1 MLWQGHIE
9 TQVAK
14 RCHSPSS
21 NGSATGSDHDV
32 ATIRAIARRK
42 KKARLAKKPDATF
55 HASEASMSSMASSS
69 RIDSM
74 NTNCQSAS
82 DTLVTGG
89 TTSLLSGLIGNE
101 VVPAEWLASAANT
114 GLEPAQIEMGELT
127 QTLSSS
133 SRPQRNRRLPARYQD
148 VLPEGT
154 AAIINTEPQIEEQVP
169 LRRRVIL
176 RVQEHLKTKLNSFGL
191 WREYPHKPLHDPDGE
206 VSIEDMSNLPSQ
218 PDCDEEGGASDNSDS
233 DTPLNPTQTLLTGWQ
248 NNVAEL
254 KGYTAQTANA
264 KITKADED
272 CNHNKLKDSFLRTSV
287 DIEVPSGDKNIP
299 SKKFSIPGL
308 LYRKPLSVIHAAFTS
323 HLANQFHYTP
333 FRLFQTSK
341 TSESSD
347 DEDIQHVHTDVYNS
361 NAFIQEHYRVLQAPT
376 NDPNCKCEKVIAA
389 LMCWSDAMQL
399 ANFGTAKLWPIYML
413 FGNLSKYIRASPN
426 SGAVNHLAYI
436 PVIPDSIK
444 HVILMFHTKWRTQS
458 KDIITH
464 CNRELYHAIW
474 RYLLDDEFIHAYR
487 YGIVIK
493 CFDGVE
499 CHIYPRFF
507 TYSADYPEKF
517 RQIPTFGFDTIRLF
531 ANNASDMKRLAARDF
546 EDLIQCAIPV
556 FEGLLEEADNRV
568 LMKLLY
574 RTAEWHA
581 LAKLRLH
588 TDHTLDYM
596 ETRTQ
601 DWGKLMREF
610 RDLSEK
616 FDTQETDREATAR
629 YKRSVEKAKKSPGT
643 HISASSTTTG
653 THRKKGLNLFTY
665 KWHAMMDYVWFI
677 QWFGPSD
684 IYSTQLGE
692 LAHRVVKKLYGIGNK
707 KHDPRQI
714 GRRLR
719 RVEWAKRAFDRR
731 GIHTKRRRQQAV
743 ASKDDS
749 ITTHYHIGKSNKKR
763 LDLKTYTHS
772 GDPAAKGFWTKLQD
786 HILGR
791 LMQHEFNGDTHET
804 FTDDDRKHIRIKDR
818 KLVELQT
825 LRVNYT
831 TYDIRRD
838 QDTINPRNHA
848 DVMMLS
854 PEDEPGA
861 HPYWYARVLRIF
873 RVQVISS
880 HPLAS
885 TVLSGPQ
892 EMEILWVRWLGVE
905 PGYHS
910 GFQCG
915 RLPKVG
921 FVDEADLFAFGF
933 LAPAHI
939 IRGCH
944 LMPSFSDGRTAGLLQ
959 TSEPTAARKTDE
971 IDDWQFFYV
980 GIFVDRDMFM
990 RYFPGGGRTN
1000 HETTM
1005 PPSQAQA
1012 EQPFAIDSDE
1022 SVDGESSHDSD
1033 ESFNSDPEGDDDLNE
1048 TDLDDWQWDDGY
1060 GSA

>member
-1 MLWQGHIE
+1 
-9 TQVAK
+9 
-14 RCHSPSS
+14 
-21 NGSATGSDHDV
+21 
-32 ATIRAIARRK
+32 
-42 KKARLAKKPDATF
+42 
-55 HASEASMSSMASSS
+55 
-69 RIDSM
+69 
-74 NTNCQSAS
+74 
-82 DTLVTGG
+82 
-89 TTSLLSGLIGNE
+89 
-101 VVPAEWLASAANT
+101 
-114 GLEPAQIEMGELT
+114 
-127 QTLSSS
+127 
-133 SRPQRNRRLPARYQD
+133 
-148 VLPEGT
+148 
-154 AAIINTEPQIEEQVP
+154 
-169 LRRRVIL
+169 
-176 RVQEHLKTKLNSFGL
+176 
-191 WREYPHKPLHDPDGE
+191 
-206 VSIEDMSNLPSQ
+206 
-218 PDCDEEGGASDNSDS
+218 
-233 DTPLNPTQTLLTGWQ
+233 
-248 NNVAEL
+248 
-254 KGYTAQTANA
+254 
-264 KITKADED
+264 
-272 CNHNKLKDSFLRTSV
+272 
-287 DIEVPSGDKNIP
+287 
-299 SKKFSIPGL
+299 
-308 LYRKPLSVIHAAFTS
+308 
-323 HLANQFHYTP
+323 
-333 FRLFQTSK
+333 
-341 TSESSD
+341 
-347 DEDIQHVHTDVYNS
+347 
-361 NAFIQEHYRVLQAPT
+361 
-376 NDPNCKCEKVIAA
+376 
-389 LMCWSDAMQL
+389 
-399 ANFGTAKLWPIYML
+399 
-413 FGNLSKYIRASPN
+413 

-444 HVILMFHTKWRTQS
+444 HAISMFHTKWRTQS

-464 CNRELYHAIW
+464 CNWELYHAIW
-474 RYLLDDEFIHAYR
+474 RHLLDDEFIHAYR

-499 CHIYPRFF
+499 RRIYPRFF
-507 TYSADYPEKF
+507 TYSADYPEKVLLAAIRERGNYLCPRCLCPKTLLDQMGTRRDGKLRIKKLRTFLLDKVNRAREYIYHKGCGIRSVYVEELLKATSSVPTMNAFVERLGIDFNVSQMLAPDFMHEFELGVFKALFAHLICVLYARDSRLVELLDHRQVALLPLSYCQTKIWF

-629 YKRSVEKAKKSPGT
+629 YKRSVEKAKKSSGT
-643 HISASSTTTG
+643 QTSASSATTG
-653 THRKKGLNLFTY
+653 TRRKKGLNLFTY

-677 QWFGPSD
+677 RWFGPSD

-692 LAHRVVKKLYGIGNK
+692 LAHRVVKKLYGLGNK

-772 GDPAAKGFWTKLQD
+772 GDPAAKD

-791 LMQHEFNGDTHET
+791 LMQREFDGDTHET

-831 TYDIRRD
+831 TYDVRRD

-873 RVQVISS
+873 RVQVIST

-905 PGYHS
+905 PGHHS
-910 GFQCG
+910 GFQRG

-921 FVDEADLFAFGF
+921 FVDEADPFAFGF

-959 TSEPTAARKTDE
+959 TSEPTVARKAGE

-990 RYFPGGGRTN
+990 RYFPGGGVGHTVNQGFFQSTPDDAENEPRGEESGDEEDELESDSEMHRTI
-1000 HETTM
+1000 M

-1022 SVDGESSHDSD
+1022 SVDGESSRDSD
-1033 ESFNSDPEGDDDLNE
+1033 GSFDSDPEGDDDLNE